1 MRSMTVAQLCKPSRL
16 RALVLHKE
24 TLLQDI
30 VKSLVSEKALFG
42 IFLVDSEE
50 RLIAT
55 LNHRQLLCWARLQS
69 GSTMQLESFITAGQL
84 QRLVNAEQV
93 WQLALPEG
101 GQTAVTLTDSLLDVV
116 QKMVKQHLT
125 IVPVVDDNGRLVSDL
140 FWHEVLSSMMQA
152 THSSHQIV

>member
-84 QRLVNAEQV
+84 QV
-93 WQLALPEG
+93 WQLAVPEG